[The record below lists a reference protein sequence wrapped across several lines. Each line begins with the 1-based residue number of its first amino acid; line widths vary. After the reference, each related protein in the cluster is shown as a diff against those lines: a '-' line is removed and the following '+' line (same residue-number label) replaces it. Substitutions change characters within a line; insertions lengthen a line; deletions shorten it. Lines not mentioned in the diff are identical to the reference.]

1 MENKE
6 TYTREELLEIL
17 GADAEIESPK
27 AFLAAINKYREEA
40 KTFREE
46 RDTLKKQID
55 ESTAGEEIKKW
66 RTRSVKTD
74 ARTALEA
81 KGHSNA
87 SRLLDFM
94 DLNALEYDDKETL
107 TGLDEQ
113 LKAVQDKLPELFDIK
128 KAVGGAANAKESGKV
143 DATPVDPLREQVAR
157 AMGNVR

>member
-66 RTRSVKTD
+66 RSRSVKTD
-74 ARTALEA
+74 ARLALEA
-81 KGHSNA
+81 KGHKNA
-87 SRLLDFM
+87 NRLLDFM
-94 DLNALEYDDKETL
+94 DIDSLDYDDKDSL
-107 TGLDEQ
+107 KGLDEQ
-113 LKAVQDKLPELFDIK
+113 LKSVQDKLPELFDVR
-128 KAVGGAANAKESGKV
+128 KAVGGAADSKANNPVEK
-143 DATPVDPLREQVAR
+143 TVDPLRAAVANAFNNGR
-157 AMGNVR
+157 